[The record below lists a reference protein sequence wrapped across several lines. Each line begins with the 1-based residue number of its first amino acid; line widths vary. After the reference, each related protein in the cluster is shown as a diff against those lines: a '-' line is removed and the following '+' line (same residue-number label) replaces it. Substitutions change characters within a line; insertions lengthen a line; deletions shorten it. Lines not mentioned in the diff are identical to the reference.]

1 MRPALHRALA
11 LALATTSILTLVL
24 TSRAPAAPVTV
35 TVPFAATAVA
45 DADLDGDP
53 STGSWSGAVSVELPL
68 ENGAAAPYGMAT
80 LYAKQ
85 DGTYVYFRAD
95 GKVDVPWESA
105 AGRHFWFGVLL
116 SPASIAGH
124 HMDGQDGVF
133 FGDSRYTAAAP
144 LFPVDTNAAKPPL
157 LDASQDTLGEMRS
170 TGTAAPYSFTA
181 EWKRKLS
188 TGDAADV
195 AIVADGTTAFNLYAS
210 TDSNGGGS
218 GGGTLNHNG
227 VTNDNVFRFEVPR
240 PWELPTSSI
249 GISHTP
255 PQGVRPGAQISLSA
269 VLTNATAGWIT
280 WRNGTMT
287 SDARVPMT
295 NLSQPQG
302 TRWVYAAYLPA
313 QSSPTQVRYAINA
326 SGPQG
331 FHIETYFLT
340 VGEPSASG
348 ISQGQQEAWMM
359 SLAASLS
366 MSISTLAVLYWY
378 IGRRLRR
385 GVK

>member
-1 MRPALHRALA
+1 
-11 LALATTSILTLVL
+11 
-24 TSRAPAAPVTV
+24 
-35 TVPFAATAVA
+35 
-45 DADLDGDP
+45 
-53 STGSWSGAVSVELPL
+53 
-68 ENGAAAPYGMAT
+68 
-80 LYAKQ
+80 
-85 DGTYVYFRAD
+85 
-95 GKVDVPWESA
+95 
-105 AGRHFWFGVLL
+105 
-116 SPASIAGH
+116 
-124 HMDGQDGVF
+124 MDGQDGVF